1 MESFHR
7 NRRRGAALMLSL
19 WALFLLSAMV
29 ISWALEVG
37 ARLNMSGNA
46 SRGLEAQAL
55 ACSGAEI
62 AQHPLTK
69 PGSPALVGGFGRNQT
84 FEARITGEGG
94 RLNIRWLIQGEDP
107 VKLEV
112 LRKFLEIKG
121 VELNERDQM
130 IDTLLDWVDADN
142 LVRLNGAEEEAG
154 YRAANKMFTRI
165 EELKK
170 VMGWD
175 EFTSAED
182 WDSDFTLNSQGPINL
197 AWASR
202 DVLLALPGTDEMRVD
217 QFLTMR
223 PGPDG
228 IDGND
233 DDTFAPGQTPARMDE
248 VFAVLGIP
256 QVGNLVE
263 FQKNDPFQRIISV
276 GESGAATRT
285 VQAVFQKA
293 GNSITQKSWKEF

>member
-1 MESFHR
+1 MEAIR
-7 NRRRGAALMLSL
+7 QNRRGGAALMLSL

-29 ISWALEVG
+29 ISWALEIG

-46 SRGLEAQAL
+46 NRNLEAQAL
-55 ACSGAEI
+55 ACSGVEV
-62 AQHPLTK
+62 AQHPLAK
-69 PGSPALVGGFGRNQT
+69 PGSPALVGGFGRNQR

-94 RLNIRWLIQGEDP
+94 RLNIGWLIKGEEP
-107 VKLEV
+107 AKIEV

-121 VELNERDQM
+121 IDLNERDRM

-154 YRAANKMFTRI
+154 YKAANKMFTRL

-170 VMGWD
+170 VMGWE
-175 EFTSAED
+175 EFTSNEN
-182 WDSDFTLNSQGPINL
+182 WDSDLTLDSQPGTINL

-202 DVLLALPGTDEMRVD
+202 DVLLSLPGADEMRVD

-223 PGPDG
+223 PGGDG

-233 DDTFAPGQTPARMDE
+233 DDMFTKIDE
-248 VFAVLGIP
+248 ALSVLGIP
-256 QVGNLVE
+256 QLGALVS
-263 FQKNDPFQRIISV
+263 FTRDDPIQRIVSI
-276 GESGAATRT
+276 GESGTVTRK
-285 VQAVFQKA
+285 VQAVFQKS
-293 GNSITQKSWKEF
+293 GNSIQQKSWKEY

>member
-37 ARLNMSGNA
+37 SRLSMSGNA

-62 AQHPLTK
+62 AQHPSTK

-94 RLNIRWLIQGEDP
+94 RLHIGWLIKGEDP

-121 VELNERDQM
+121 VELNERDRM

-142 LVRLNGAEEEAG
+142 AVRLNGAEEEAG
-154 YRAANKMFTRI
+154 YRAPNKMFTRI

-175 EFTSAED
+175 EFTSGED
-182 WDSDFTLNSQGPINL
+182 WDSDLTLDSQPPINL

-202 DVLLALPGTDEMRVD
+202 DVLLSLPGTDEMRVD
-217 QFLTMR
+217 QFLAMR

-233 DDTFAPGQTPARMDE
+233 DDTFNEGQINE
-248 VFAVLGIP
+248 VLAVLGMAP
-256 QVGNLVE
+256 QAGPLVA
-263 FQKNDPFQRIISV
+263 FKKDDPVQRIISV
-276 GESGAATRT
+276 GESGTATRT
-285 VQAVFQKA
+285 VEAVFQKT
-293 GNSITQKSWKEF
+293 GNSLTQKSWKEF

>member
-37 ARLNMSGNA
+37 ARLSMSGNA

-94 RLNIRWLIQGEDP
+94 RLHIGWLIKGEDP

-121 VELNERDQM
+121 VELNERDRM

-142 LVRLNGAEEEAG
+142 LARLNGAEEEAG

-182 WDSDFTLNSQGPINL
+182 WDSDLTLNSQGPINL

-217 QFLTMR
+217 QFLAMR
-223 PGPDG
+223 PGSDG

-233 DDTFAPGQTPARMDE
+233 DDMFAGIEDALP
-248 VFAVLGIP
+248 VLGMTP
-256 QVGNLVE
+256 QAAPLVE
-263 FQKNDPFQRIISV
+263 FKKDDPFQRITSV
-276 GESGAATRT
+276 GESGTATRT

-293 GNSITQKSWKEF
+293 GNSLTQKSWKEY